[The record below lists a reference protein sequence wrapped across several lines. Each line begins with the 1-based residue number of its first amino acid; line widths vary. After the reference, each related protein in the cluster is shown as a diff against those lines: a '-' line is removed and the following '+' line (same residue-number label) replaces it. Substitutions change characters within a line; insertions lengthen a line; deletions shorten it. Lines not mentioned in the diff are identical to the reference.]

1 MAKIKKTI
9 AAKND
14 IAAMKTSDELRAALL
29 TAQNELVDAKR
40 SHASRELANTR
51 RLKELRV
58 HIARIHTALN
68 SFDNTEEKA

>member
-1 MAKIKKTI
+1 MAKIKKTT

-14 IAAMKTSDELRAALL
+14 IAAMKTSDELHAALL

-40 SHASRELANTR
+40 SHASRELANTQ